1 MTGVAKQWIKNKFI
15 KMNEMKI
22 SVLALHF
29 ILNSTE
35 KCQVK
40 NKDFFFG
47 IFIVVPQT
55 RFGDKQNFNEYRL
68 MQNLNDHQS
77 IFKDVSK
84 CLEIHI

>member
-15 KMNEMKI
+15 KMNETKI

-40 NKDFFFG
+40 NKVYIFVFSLSCHRQDFG
-47 IFIVVPQT
+47 INRNSMNT
-55 RFGDKQNFNEYRL
+55 G
-68 MQNLNDHQS
+68 
-77 IFKDVSK
+77 
-84 CLEIHI
+84 